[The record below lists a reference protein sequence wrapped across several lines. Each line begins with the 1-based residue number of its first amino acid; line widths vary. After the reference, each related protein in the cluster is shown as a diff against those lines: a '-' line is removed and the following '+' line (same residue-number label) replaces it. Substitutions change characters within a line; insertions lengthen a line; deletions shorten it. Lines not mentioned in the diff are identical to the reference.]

1 MALNIVEKGHFA
13 FVRMPG
19 LTGRRTRTSSGELLR
34 APRNAE
40 TSSNKKARL
49 EKDEDP
55 ELLEALDDGSV
66 LCRSLKQCG
75 LILRKGDTLNLLQ
88 SDQEVFLKKFKRE
101 MTILP
106 KDQLAEVKA
115 TLEGWLDR
123 EDKTFLKKCL
133 NPTVTSASCNTAR

>member
-1 MALNIVEKGHFA
+1 MALNIVEEVHFA

-55 ELLEALDDGSV
+55 ELLEALTMAQCSV
-66 LCRSLKQCG
+66 
-75 LILRKGDTLNLLQ
+75 
-88 SDQEVFLKKFKRE
+88 EVSSNVDLSCEKEIHSIFCKVTKKSF
-101 MTILP
+101 
-106 KDQLAEVKA
+106 
-115 TLEGWLDR
+115 
-123 EDKTFLKKCL
+123 
-133 NPTVTSASCNTAR
+133 